1 MNSPSYSN
9 QLTETNQLK
18 PENFEE
24 LLEDIEAEAKIC
36 SPSKSILHG
45 NIKQKK
51 KSKYIFFYN

>member
-1 MNSPSYSN
+1 MDIMNSPNNSK
-9 QLTETNQLK
+9 QLNITNLLK

-36 SPSKSILHG
+36 SPSKNMLSP

-51 KSKYIFFYN
+51 KS